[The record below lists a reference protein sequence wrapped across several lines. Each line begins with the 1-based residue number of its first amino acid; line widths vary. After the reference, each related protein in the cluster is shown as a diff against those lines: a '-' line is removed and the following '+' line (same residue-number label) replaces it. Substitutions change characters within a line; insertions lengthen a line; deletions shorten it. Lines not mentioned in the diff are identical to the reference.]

1 VLEQLLAGIENVKVL
16 GTATTVGAG
25 IRLINE
31 CQPHLVL
38 LDVEMPPKSGFDL
51 LAAFPNPDFRVI
63 FATAFDKYA
72 IQAIRYAALDYLVKP
87 VDANELATAISRAQ
101 ALPLVADHRLLEL
114 QTMMAPKASID
125 RIIIPTRKGFQT
137 LRLNEIC
144 NVEAESGN
152 YAFFTLA
159 SGERKLCSRP
169 LNYYEALLIDPASNS
184 TFFRIHRSCIV
195 NLIQIVDYNSQMG
208 VVTLSN
214 KSTHSVATRRR
225 AAFGQRMRQLNE
237 IRIALGD

>member
-1 VLEQLLAGIENVKVL
+1 MNELSVLIIDDEPDAIAVLEQLLAGIENVKVL

-114 QTMMAPKASID
+114 QTMMAPKA
-125 RIIIPTRKGFQT
+125 IPPTM
-137 LRLNEIC
+137 
-144 NVEAESGN
+144 
-152 YAFFTLA
+152 
-159 SGERKLCSRP
+159 
-169 LNYYEALLIDPASNS
+169 PASRLDN
-184 TFFRIHRSCIV
+184 TNVITNPKGTVIV
-195 NLIQIVDYNSQMG
+195 MKSLRFLFIVS
-208 VVTLSN
+208 S
-214 KSTHSVATRRR
+214 
-225 AAFGQRMRQLNE
+225 
-237 IRIALGD
+237 I